1 MKFNQKVRSILKK
14 AININRWAE
23 KSDTTYNFLE
33 EEEIEEITNKIL
45 KSLDKEGYKIKKQK

>member
-1 MKFNQKVRSILKK
+1 MKSNQKVRSILKK

-33 EEEIEEITNKIL
+33 EEEIEEITNEIL